1 MLSKKTL
8 GIELKDDATVTGGID
23 HIGETVQEFIESV
36 GISPVSIEELNEALQ
51 ECGICKVFV

>member
-36 GISPVSIEELNEALQ
+36 GINPASINDLNDALQ
-51 ECGICKVFV
+51 ECGICKVSQ

>member
-8 GIELKDDATVTGGID
+8 EIELKDDATVTGGID

-51 ECGICKVFV
+51 ECGICKVSQ

>member
-8 GIELKDDATVTGGID
+8 EIELRDDATVTGGID

-36 GISPVSIEELNEALQ
+36 GINPASINELNDALQ
-51 ECGICKVFV
+51 ECGICKVSQ

>member
-1 MLSKKTL
+1 M

-51 ECGICKVFV
+51 ECGICKVSQ

>member
-1 MLSKKTL
+1 M

-23 HIGETVQEFIESV
+23 HIGETVQEFIESI

-51 ECGICKVFV
+51 ECGICKVFE